1 MVVPHEGTWIEICQ
15 NKKEGNKTVVVPHEG
30 TWIEMLI
37 RLYFP
42 LLRRSFPT
50 REYALPQPASI
61 DVVPHEGT
69 WIEIGKGKG
78 RSNKDLVVPHEGT
91 WIEMAMLW

>member
-1 MVVPHEGTWIEICQ
+1 MSVEDSDSLVD
-15 NKKEGNKTVVVPHEG
+15 
-30 TWIEMLI
+30 
-37 RLYFP
+37 
-42 LLRRSFPT
+42 
-50 REYALPQPASI
+50 